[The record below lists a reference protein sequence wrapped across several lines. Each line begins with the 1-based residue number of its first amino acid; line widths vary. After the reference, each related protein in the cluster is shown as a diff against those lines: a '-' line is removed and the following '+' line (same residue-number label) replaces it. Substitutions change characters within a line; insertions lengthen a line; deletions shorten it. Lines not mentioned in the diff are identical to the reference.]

1 MLSSKHVA
9 RQIASMRY
17 LFAGAAFAWLAA
29 CSQPPAP
36 APQTMR
42 APDHDMVAVIRAAGD
57 RDTSVVE
64 VAPLRDPA
72 VNGLLT
78 DAHNAEAAG
87 NVGAAIAKTDAA
99 LQLAPD
105 SPDILQ
111 YRAELAV
118 RAKDYGAAE
127 NDARRS
133 YALGPKLGG
142 LCMRNWQTVLEIEQ
156 LKGNAAAVQDARLAR
171 DKCHVQGPIRM

>member
-1 MLSSKHVA
+1 MMVSIGSQNSFPILC
-9 RQIASMRY
+9 
-17 LFAGAAFAWLAA
+17 AGVAFALLAA

-36 APQTMR
+36 TAQTMR
-42 APDHDMVAVIRAAGD
+42 APDHDMVAAIRAAGT
-57 RDTSVVE
+57 RDTSVLE
-64 VAPLRDPA
+64 VAPLRNPA
-72 VNGLLT
+72 VDGMLN

-87 NVGAAIAKTDAA
+87 NVDAAIAKTDAA

-105 SPDILQ
+105 APDILQ

-118 RAKDYGAAE
+118 RAKDYAAAE

-142 LCMRNWQTVLEIEQ
+142 LCMRNWQTMLEIEQ
-156 LKGNAAAVQDARLAR
+156 LKGNAAAAQNARIAR